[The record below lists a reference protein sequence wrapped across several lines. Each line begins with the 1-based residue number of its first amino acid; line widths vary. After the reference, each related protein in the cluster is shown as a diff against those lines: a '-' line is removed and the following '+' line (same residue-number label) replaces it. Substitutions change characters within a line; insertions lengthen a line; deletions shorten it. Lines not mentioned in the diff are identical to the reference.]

1 MFFQLIGN
9 QFFAGKN
16 KSEDFS
22 SATNTLCGSP
32 LHGKFVC
39 FIALEYYFLFCF
51 RTFCLSKCFT
61 IDLFVIKFFCAEKNK
76 SEVFSS
82 ATNTMCGSP
91 FAELK
96 LVQVKDRWV
105 VKGRLKFTRTYPTAS
120 KHFNLRYPYARKVF
134 AFMWY
139 VKCFGLR
146 GCVVITC

>member
-1 MFFQLIGN
+1 MAINFLQEKINPRTLAVQRTRCAAHLCTVSLCALLLWNIISCFVFAPFVCLNVLQLI
-9 QFFAGKN
+9 
-16 KSEDFS
+16 
-22 SATNTLCGSP
+22 
-32 LHGKFVC
+32 
-39 FIALEYYFLFCF
+39 
-51 RTFCLSKCFT
+51 CLSSNF
-61 IDLFVIKFFCAEKNK
+61 FVAEKNK

-134 AFMWY
+134 AFMWCA
-139 VKCFGLR
+139 KCFGLR